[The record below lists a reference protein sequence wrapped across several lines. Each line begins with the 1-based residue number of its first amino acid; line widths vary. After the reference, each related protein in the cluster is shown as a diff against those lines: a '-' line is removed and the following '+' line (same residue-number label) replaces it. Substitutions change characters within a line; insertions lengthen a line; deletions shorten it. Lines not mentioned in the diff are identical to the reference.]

1 MSLAA
6 DSRTLR
12 TRFPEARGICSRVV
26 RMRATVVTPRRNAS
40 HMGLASPPSSIPSTD
55 NSGVTTLVSPS
66 SSVSEA
72 GILRRLHLI
81 QGGGFRGGGEAN
93 STRSGLSSGHHVRA
107 AAVAPTR
114 IALGFQETAALTS
127 KKKSGS

>member
-1 MSLAA
+1 
-6 DSRTLR
+6 
-12 TRFPEARGICSRVV
+12 
-26 RMRATVVTPRRNAS
+26 MRATVVTPRRNAS

-127 KKKSGS
+127 RRKSGSWSAQQETPCRSGVS